1 MPIGLAL
8 GLASL
13 VASGYG
19 MYKNAKAN
27 KTADQQ
33 LANRQSELDSWYNK
47 EYNMNYLDT
56 EESKSTIKLLQNQMK
71 EAMKKVDQNNAI
83 RGASDE
89 ARVAT
94 ADKLNTR
101 LNDAVTKLA
110 GYGTQYRDSIRR
122 EYQGLKGNLDNL
134 QYQNL
139 LGKSQNWANFS
150 NNAMNTF
157 GTAMEANSTG
167 AFDPDEDT
175 TKYGTG
181 YLKDIMKKWKLGE
194 KTDKSYKAAD
204 IIAN

>member
-1 MPIGLAL
+1 MPIGLVL

-13 VASGYG
+13 AASGYG

-27 KTADQQ
+27 KAADQQ
-33 LANRQSELDSWYNK
+33 LADRQSELDAWYNK

-56 EESKSTIKLLQNQMK
+56 EEAKSTIKLLQNQMK

-83 RGASDE
+83 KGASDE

-167 AFDPDEDT
+167 AFDPDEEN

-181 YLKDIMKKWKLGE
+181 YLKDLMKKWKLGD